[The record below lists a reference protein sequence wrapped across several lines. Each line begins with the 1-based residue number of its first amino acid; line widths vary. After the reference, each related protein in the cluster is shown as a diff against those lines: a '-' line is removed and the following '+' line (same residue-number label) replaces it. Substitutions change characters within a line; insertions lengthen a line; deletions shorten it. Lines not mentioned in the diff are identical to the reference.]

1 MKEYIT
7 VFVLNDVEDSL
18 IVLAENKTQA
28 GQIIEK
34 VIRPG
39 SKVKTVEQK

>member
-18 IVLAENKTQA
+18 IVLAENKTQDR
-28 GQIIEK
+28 QIIEK
-34 VIRPG
+34 VIRPFF
-39 SKVKTVEQK
+39 